1 MVCSEIQK
9 PCVLA
14 YCSRVGDLLL
24 LCLDM
29 IACPIRVCDSVHVV
43 SQQEVDSNV
52 SKNIVF

>member
-1 MVCSEIQK
+1 VVCSEIQK
-9 PCVLA
+9 PCIVA
-14 YCSRVGDLLL
+14 YCSRVGALLL